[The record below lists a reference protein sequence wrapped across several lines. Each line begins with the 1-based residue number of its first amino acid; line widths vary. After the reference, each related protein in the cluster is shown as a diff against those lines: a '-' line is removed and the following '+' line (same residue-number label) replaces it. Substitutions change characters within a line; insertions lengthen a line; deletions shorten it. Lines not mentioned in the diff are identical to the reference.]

1 MKKWMVV
8 CCIMLTLSL
17 TGYDASGGTPSVPR
31 ETMYTSETTP
41 ENCVLCGDGTETS
54 FYPYWGQNNVGIVS
68 LNTFEG
74 IPIEINRY
82 GIDGTLV
89 EESAGCFA
97 MQGFQTQEDSLRC
110 SVGKQSDRGFAT
122 CTLTLYGDETLDPG
136 KAAAY
141 LCEDCLNEVMEDY
154 AGDGLGVGLVHLATK
169 ELRVLGERCVGF
181 GMDDFYVWCTF
192 PEARTDDGGRRV
204 QLLIFYAPLRSES

>member
-8 CCIMLTLSL
+8 CCVLLALSL
-17 TGYDASGGTPSVPR
+17 AGCDTSGDTSSVLR
-31 ETMYTSETTP
+31 ETADTSRTTP

-54 FYPYWGQNNVGIVS
+54 FSPYWGQNNVGIVS

-74 IPIEINRY
+74 IPVEINRY
-82 GIDGTLV
+82 GIDGTPM
-89 EESAGCFA
+89 EERTDCFA
-97 MQGFQTQEDSLRC
+97 MQGFQTQDDSLRC
-110 SVGKQSDRGFAT
+110 SVGKQSDRGFAS
-122 CTLTLYGDETLDPG
+122 CTLTLYNETLDPG

-141 LCEDCLNEVMEDY
+141 LCEDCLNAVMEDY
-154 AGDGLGVGLVHLATK
+154 ARDGFGVGLVHLATK

-192 PEARTDDGGRRV
+192 PEERTDDGGRRI
-204 QLLIFYAPLRSES
+204 QLLIFYAPLREEV

>member
-1 MKKWMVV
+1 MKKWMIV
-8 CCIMLTLSL
+8 CCVLLALSL
-17 TGYDASGGTPSVPR
+17 AGCDTSGDTSSVLR
-31 ETMYTSETTP
+31 ETTDISRTTP

-54 FYPYWGQNNVGIVS
+54 FSPYWGQNNVGIVS

-74 IPIEINRY
+74 IPVEINRY
-82 GIDGTLV
+82 GIDGTPM
-89 EESAGCFA
+89 EERTDYFA
-97 MQGFQTQEDSLRC
+97 MQGFQTRDDSLRC

-122 CTLTLYGDETLDPG
+122 CTLTLHNETLDPG

-141 LCEDCLNEVMEDY
+141 LCEDCLSAAMEDY
-154 AGDGLGVGLVHLATK
+154 ARDGFGVGLVHLATK

-192 PEARTDDGGRRV
+192 PEERTDDGGRRI
-204 QLLIFYAPLRSES
+204 QLLIFYAPLREEA